1 MLINT
6 GTGLSGS
13 AAIANGIR
21 TLGSST
27 TASPCS
33 LRSSFAYG
41 KMLFGC
47 ISAPTGTIHNTTAI
61 PVGYRLGGAWMIP
74 IQTGGCAAAIRASSE
89 LSSAIEG
96 WCDVLANLLG
106 EGTLTGSATML
117 KDIIAVIEGVG
128 QIIVQVIGRGEMA
141 CTIKVNELTQSDVE
155 GAVLDTPIEG
165 SYSLRQLIR
174 LVSSIL
180 FGKTSIDNG
189 PPVIVRFRDLA
200 DTKPRITAQ
209 MDGSERIEVTKD
221 AS

>member
-1 MLINT
+1 
-6 GTGLSGS
+6 
-13 AAIANGIR
+13 
-21 TLGSST
+21 
-27 TASPCS
+27 
-33 LRSSFAYG
+33 
-41 KMLFGC
+41 
-47 ISAPTGTIHNTTAI
+47 
-61 PVGYRLGGAWMIP
+61 
-74 IQTGGCAAAIRASSE
+74 
-89 LSSAIEG
+89 
-96 WCDVLANLLG
+96 
-106 EGTLTGSATML
+106 ML